1 MLKYAPSRLG
11 MRYTKEY
18 ANNLKFLA
26 YAVINVKNP
35 NNTELPT
42 KLRKIMPLI
51 IPSTIDMIIKLCEG
65 A

>member
-1 MLKYAPSRLG
+1 
-11 MRYTKEY
+11 MRYIREY

-51 IPSTIDMIIKLCEG
+51 ILSTIDMIIKLCEG